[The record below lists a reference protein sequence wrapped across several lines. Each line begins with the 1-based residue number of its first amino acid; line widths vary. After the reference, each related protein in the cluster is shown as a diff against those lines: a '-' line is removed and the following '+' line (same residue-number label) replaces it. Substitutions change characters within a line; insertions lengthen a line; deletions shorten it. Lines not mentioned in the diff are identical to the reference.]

1 MMQASLSASPTC
13 KGRLKSH
20 HLLTTKICSFESI
33 SAFRGGAEE
42 AAAPLFFLV
51 FSKRFC
57 TTPKPSNRSSSVVII
72 VQSGCSEV
80 FLRGGGWGTRPL
92 LSEFSADPPL
102 KRVMALEGV
111 MKLKGLSLIKN
122 ISRIACRAK
131 RSLQAEVKR

>member
-1 MMQASLSASPTC
+1 MMQAYLSASPTC

-72 VQSGCSEV
+72 VQSGCSEG
-80 FLRGGGWGTRPL
+80 FLRGGDWGTRPL
-92 LSEFSADPPL
+92 LSEFSRSAPEKSDGT
-102 KRVMALEGV
+102 RGFHETEGPFV
-111 MKLKGLSLIKN
+111 DKEYFTDCLS
-122 ISRIACRAK
+122 S
-131 RSLQAEVKR
+131 